1 MTPAEQ
7 YAADMER
14 LGPCTV
20 CGDAP
25 GQMVPQLCFQCWKDD
40 HPAFTP
46 WHKRRTVRK
55 RIVYSVIAFI
65 MIVLWCMIIGELT

>member
-1 MTPAEQ
+1 MAETMT
-7 YAADMER
+7 DMER

-25 GQMVPQLCFQCWKDD
+25 GMMQPQLCFNCWKDD

-46 WHKRRTVRK
+46 WHKRRTIRK
-55 RIVYSVIAFI
+55 RLWFSFGAFVGIVI
-65 MIVLWCMIIGELT
+65 WCMIINTIIAK